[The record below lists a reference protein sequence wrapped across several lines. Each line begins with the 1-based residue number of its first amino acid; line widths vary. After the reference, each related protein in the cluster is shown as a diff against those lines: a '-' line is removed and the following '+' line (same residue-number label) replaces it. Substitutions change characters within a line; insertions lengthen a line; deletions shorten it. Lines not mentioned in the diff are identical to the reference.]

1 MPLHK
6 DRPPDK
12 PDFHAQPGSFEWYVV
27 QKLDQL
33 GHGMDRLQTDVGQ
46 LQTDVGQLQT
56 DVGQLQTD
64 VGQLQND
71 VRRLENTVGRLE
83 NAVNGTDNQDGI
95 LTRLSVI
102 EQTMATKTWVLA
114 LALVGLINFTGMVV
128 AMIKI
133 W

>member
-1 MPLHK
+1 M
-6 DRPPDK
+6 
-12 PDFHAQPGSFEWYVV
+12 
-27 QKLDQL
+27 
-33 GHGMDRLQTDVGQ
+33 GQ
-46 LQTDVGQLQT
+46 LQRDLGHLQR
-56 DVGQLQTD
+56 D

-71 VRRLENTVGRLE
+71 MRRLENTVGRLD
-83 NAVNGTDNQDGI
+83 NAVHGSDSQDGI

-114 LALVGLINFTGMVV
+114 LALVGLVNFAGLLV

>member
-12 PDFHAQPGSFEWYVV
+12 SDFHTQPGSFEWYVV

-33 GHGMDRLQTDVGQ
+33 GQGMDRLQTDVGQ
-46 LQTDVGQLQT
+46 LQTDVGQLQK
-56 DVGQLQTD
+56 DL
-64 VGQLQND
+64 GQLQND

-83 NAVNGTDNQDGI
+83 NAVNGTDSQDGI

-114 LALVGLINFTGMVV
+114 LALVGLVNFTGMVV

>member
-12 PDFHAQPGSFEWYVV
+12 SDFHAQPGSFEWYVV

-46 LQTDVGQLQT
+46 LQKDVGQLQK
-56 DVGQLQTD
+56 D

-71 VRRLENTVGRLE
+71 VGRLENTVGRLE

>member
-1 MPLHK
+1 MNLDK
-6 DRPPDK
+6 DRPLDK
-12 PDFHAQPGSFEWYVV
+12 SELHSQPGSFEWYVV

-46 LQTDVGQLQT
+46 LQK
-56 DVGQLQTD
+56 D

>member
-1 MPLHK
+1 MPLDK
-6 DRPPDK
+6 DRPLDK
-12 PDFHAQPGSFEWYVV
+12 SELHAQPGSFEWYVV

-46 LQTDVGQLQT
+46 LQKDVGQLQK
-56 DVGQLQTD
+56 D

-114 LALVGLINFTGMVV
+114 LAPVELIIFTGMVV

>member
-1 MPLHK
+1 MPLDK
-6 DRPPDK
+6 DRPLDK
-12 PDFHAQPGSFEWYVV
+12 SELHAQPGSFEWYVV

-33 GHGMDRLQTDVGQ
+33 DHGMDR
-46 LQTDVGQLQT
+46 
-56 DVGQLQTD
+56 LQTD

-114 LALVGLINFTGMVV
+114 LAPVELIIFTGMVV

>member
-1 MPLHK
+1 MPLDK

-12 PDFHAQPGSFEWYVV
+12 SGFHAQPGSFEWYVV

-33 GHGMDRLQTDVGQ
+33 GHGMDRLQTDVGH
-46 LQTDVGQLQT
+46 LQRDVGLLQR
-56 DVGQLQTD
+56 DVG
-64 VGQLQND
+64 
-71 VRRLENTVGRLE
+71 RLENTVGRLD
-83 NAVNGTDNQDGI
+83 NAVHGSDSQDGI

-102 EQTMATKTWVLA
+102 ERTMATKTWVLA
-114 LALVGLINFTGMVV
+114 LALVGLINFTGMLV

>member
-1 MPLHK
+1 MPLDK

-12 PDFHAQPGSFEWYVV
+12 SDFHEQPGSFEWYVV

-33 GHGMDRLQTDVGQ
+33 SHGMDRLQGDVGQ
-46 LQTDVGQLQT
+46 LQRDM
-56 DVGQLQTD
+56 
-64 VGQLQND
+64 GQLQND
-71 VRRLENTVGRLE
+71 VRRLENTVGRLD
-83 NAVNGTDNQDGI
+83 NAVNGSENQDGI

-114 LALVGLINFTGMVV
+114 LALVGLINFTGMLV

>member
-1 MPLHK
+1 MPLDK
-6 DRPPDK
+6 DRPVDK
-12 PDFHAQPGSFEWYVV
+12 SELHSQPGSFEWYVV

-33 GHGMDRLQTDVGQ
+33 GHGMDRLQTDLGQ
-46 LQTDVGQLQT
+46 LQKDVGQLQK
-56 DVGQLQTD
+56 D